1 MEITTIFKRKCLG
14 IGRRS
19 MKKINIAI
27 DGPASSGK
35 STVAKI
41 LAKDYGY
48 IYTDTGAMY
57 RSVTYLAIQHHVDFD
72 DEEQLVAL
80 IERYPITFKQTE
92 TGQLIFVDGQDVTE
106 AIRQP
111 EVTNNVS
118 VVSAHEKVRHE
129 LVRQQQ
135 KIAEDGGVVMDG
147 RDIGTVVLPKA
158 EVKIFLV
165 ASVIERAERRFKEN
179 QSKGIATDF
188 ETLKKEIEQR
198 DYLDSNREVSPLKQ
212 AEDAVRIDTT
222 GLSIEEVVAAIKA
235 VVER

>member
-1 MEITTIFKRKCLG
+1 
-14 IGRRS
+14 

-41 LAKDYGY
+41 LAKEYGY

-57 RSVTYLAIQHHVDFD
+57 RSVTYLAIRHQVDFE
-72 DEEQLVAL
+72 DEQQLVAL
-80 IERYPITFKQTE
+80 IKRYPITFKQTE
-92 TGQLIFVDGQDVTE
+92 TGQLIFVDGQDVTDV
-106 AIRQP
+106 IRQP

-118 VVSAHEKVRHE
+118 IVSAHEKVRHE

-147 RDIGTVVLPKA
+147 RDIGTVVLPNA

-165 ASVIERAERRFKEN
+165 ASVTERAERRFKEN
-179 QSKGIATDF
+179 QSKGIDTDF
-188 ETLKKEIEQR
+188 ETLKQEIEQR
-198 DYLDSNREVSPLKQ
+198 DYLDSHREVSPLKQ

-222 GLSIEEVVAAIKA
+222 GLSIEEVVVAIKE
-235 VVER
+235 VIEQGEK